1 MPDGVSPKGI
11 NHQLELSRKVLRIL
25 VFQTLRN
32 DLQVGGG
39 SFPPDARLEVPN
51 SPDFVFV
58 GIGAGSGHDATSRHV
73 KRHPNFT
80 ATKSETRRHDPDKRY
95 GFAVERQRR
104 PNDFRI
110 SVE

>member
-1 MPDGVSPKGI
+1 MPDGVSSKGI
-11 NHQLELSRKVLRIL
+11 NHQLELSRKVLRIR
-25 VFQTLRN
+25 VFQALRN
-32 DLQVGGG
+32 DLQVGGS
-39 SFPPDARLEVPN
+39 SFPAYARFEVSN
-51 SPDFVFV
+51 SPNFVFI
-58 GIGAGSGHDATSRHV
+58 GIGAGSGHDATSRHF

>member
-51 SPDFVFV
+51 SPHFVVV
-58 GIGAGSGHDATSRHV
+58 GIGAGSGHHAASRDV
-73 KRHPNFT
+73 KSQPNFT
-80 ATKSETRRHDPDKRY
+80 ATKSETLTQSPARTY
-95 GFAVERQRR
+95 GFSLERERL
-104 PNDFRI
+104 PTA
-110 SVE
+110 